1 MHRSLLF
8 FLLASTATP
17 VLADDAGLEQIIVTG
32 TRFQADFG
40 GKSGIPIEDVPQSV
54 QVITADDIIAQGAR
68 SIGDLMR
75 DVPSASPGFSRVG
88 AYQSFSIKVR
98 GFIADQMRNGMRQ
111 RYYEDVDASALSN
124 IERVEVLKGPS
135 GVLFGQ
141 SGVGGII
148 SIITKQPHADPAAD
162 VALTLGNYGQTMLT
176 ADVNAPISSTLGM
189 RLTGEVEQSGTFVD
203 FQDISRLNAA
213 LSLRYAPSDKV
224 TAYLVAE
231 YVDRSTSRYPGLPVV
246 GTVLPNGVATV
257 ARDANLGEP
266 AVDYLTASAPLV
278 QAWVDIK
285 LSDNWTLT
293 PRLQYQEFNSSFL
306 QIRLRT
312 PQADLVTINR
322 NGRIG
327 TEDDEYY
334 IGQLDLTG
342 SVATGPITHQLLFG
356 FEVSQ
361 DRSRFTQ
368 RNLTNVAPINALAP
382 VYAYDSVAPTSV
394 FAFDSFYNID
404 GEALYLQDQIA
415 LTSAWNLIGA
425 IRHSWFDASDGD
437 FGGQPINQASVQATI
452 WQIGTTYQF
461 NDAVSAFAGY
471 NTGFDIES
479 TAGART
485 ADGTPLK
492 PERSDQAELGMRYAG
507 STLRASAAIFQIQRT
522 DALTTDPNNPDFS
535 INAGTQR
542 VRGFEIEGEW
552 LPRPWWSV
560 TAGYAYM
567 DAKVTRSYDGDVGA
581 RLGDVPENTVT
592 ARTAVTLPGTTLTLR
607 GGLYVTSD
615 RTLVTG
621 SSVELPGYT
630 LVDIGAR
637 YVWGRITA
645 DVTVSNLFNADYYT
659 ASGNNFAVMP
669 GDPTG
674 VSLRLGLAF

>member
-1 MHRSLLF
+1 MHRSLLL

-40 GKSGIPIEDVPQSV
+40 GRSGIPIEDVPQSV

-148 SIITKQPHADPAAD
+148 SIITKQPQPDAAAD
-162 VALTLGNYGQTMLT
+162 VALTLGNYGQKMLT

-203 FQDISRLNAA
+203 FQDLSRINAA

-246 GTVLPNGVATV
+246 GTVRPNGVATV
-257 ARDANLGEP
+257 ARGANLGEP

-306 QIRLRT
+306 QIRLRS

-356 FEVSQ
+356 FEMSQ

-382 VYAYDSVAPTSV
+382 VYFYDSVAPTSV

-415 LTSAWNLIGA
+415 LTPAWNLIGA

-452 WQIGTTYQF
+452 WQIGTTYQLSKQF
-461 NDAVSAFAGY
+461 SAFAGY

-492 PERSDQAELGMRYAG
+492 PERSDQAELGLRFA
-507 STLRASAAIFQIQRT
+507 SSNLRASAALFQIQRT

-535 INAGTQR
+535 LNAGTQR

-567 DAKVTRSYDGDVGA
+567 NSKVTRSYDGDTGA

-607 GGLYVTSD
+607 GGLYITGD
-615 RTLVTG
+615 RLLVTG
-621 SSVELPGYT
+621 SSANLPGYT
-630 LVDIGAR
+630 LVDVGAR

-659 ASGNNFAVMP
+659 ASGNSFAVMP